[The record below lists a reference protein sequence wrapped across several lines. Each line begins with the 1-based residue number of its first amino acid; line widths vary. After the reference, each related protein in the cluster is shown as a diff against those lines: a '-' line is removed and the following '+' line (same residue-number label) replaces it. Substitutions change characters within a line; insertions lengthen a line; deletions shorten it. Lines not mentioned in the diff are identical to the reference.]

1 MQFTQRHDI
10 VFASRIIWIQPKRI
24 RVADQADIAPAELA
38 VRSRQM
44 KVPVELLA
52 DSMHDNCVLGGWK
65 FHYERQYDR
74 LSDDDCGENGSG
86 QKRKRPTS
94 RGREHP

>member
-1 MQFTQRHDI
+1 MQFTQRPDI
-10 VFASRIIWIQPKRI
+10 VFASRIIWIQPKRL

-52 DSMHDNCVLGGWK
+52 DSMHDNWVLRGRK
-65 FHYERQYDR
+65 FIHPPGPKRDGKPNEQYGLDQYDAKV
-74 LSDDDCGENGSG
+74 EV
-86 QKRKRPTS
+86 
-94 RGREHP
+94 GRNSTT